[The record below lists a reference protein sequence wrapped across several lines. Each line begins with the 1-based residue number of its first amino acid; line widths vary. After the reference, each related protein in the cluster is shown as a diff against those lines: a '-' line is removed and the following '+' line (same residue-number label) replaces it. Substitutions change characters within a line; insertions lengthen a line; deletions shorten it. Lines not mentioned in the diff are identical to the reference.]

1 MVTALFS
8 GIGILGFFEFLKS
21 AVFLVGYISSNSLF
35 PEPLTVEEERE
46 CLEKM
51 ANGDEE
57 AKNILIERNLRLVA
71 HICKKYNSTNVEQD
85 DLISIGTIGLIKG
98 INSFEPS
105 KGVRLATY
113 VARCIDNEIL
123 MHLRST
129 KKIGAEVYLDD
140 PIGKDKDDNTVTLQ
154 EVLENNEKSI
164 EDEVD
169 LKFKIKKLYEKI
181 KKPIEELNTI
191 DRQVCKEKVI
201 NIGTHNHIGSCIF
214 GNVLNKYYLKYPNVN
229 LNLICEETCEMMRK
243 LQNKELDIVFS
254 KKDSNEVLNGIEYT
268 KLGYLHDVIIA
279 SKNSNFAN
287 KELTLDD
294 IESQIIYT
302 PRTYSQALKRLEMLS
317 FGKKLNL
324 KNSSYNT
331 ILELTSSGKAL
342 GLITR
347 EYVDENDYKKFNL
360 VEVKTT
366 LELGEIEFGIYTNSN
381 KSTELK
387 DLIKMIKEYFF
398 KLIPKQ

>member
-1 MVTALFS
+1 M
-8 GIGILGFFEFLKS
+8 IDFELYRIF
-21 AVFLVGYISSNSLF
+21 
-35 PEPLTVEEERE
+35 VEV
-46 CLEKM
+46 
-51 ANGDEE
+51 
-57 AKNILIERNLRLVA
+57 AKERNITKASEKL
-71 HICKKYNSTNVEQD
+71 NVSQPAITKQIKNLEEQ
-85 DLISIGTIGLIKG
+85 LSMKLLERK
-98 INSFEPS
+98 S
-105 KGVRLATY
+105 KGVEL
-113 VARCIDNEIL
+113 
-123 MHLRST
+123 
-129 KKIGAEVYLDD
+129 
-140 PIGKDKDDNTVTLQ
+140 TL
-154 EVLENNEKSI
+154 EG
-164 EDEVD
+164 
-169 LKFKIKKLYEKI
+169 KKLYEKI

-214 GNVLNKYYLKYPNVN
+214 GNVLNKYYFKYPNVN
-229 LNLICEETCEMMRK
+229 LNLVCEETSEMMKK
-243 LQNKELDIVFS
+243 LQNEELDIVFS
-254 KKDSNEVLNGIEYT
+254 KKDNTEILNGIEYT

-294 IESQIIYT
+294 IENQIIYT

-317 FGKKLNL
+317 LGKKLNL

-331 ILELTSSGKAL
+331 ILELTGSGKAL

-381 KSTELK
+381 KSTELN
-387 DLIKMIKEYFF
+387 DLIKMIKEDFLTNT
-398 KLIPKQ
+398 KATN

>member
-1 MVTALFS
+1 M
-8 GIGILGFFEFLKS
+8 IDFELYRIF
-21 AVFLVGYISSNSLF
+21 
-35 PEPLTVEEERE
+35 VEV
-46 CLEKM
+46 
-51 ANGDEE
+51 
-57 AKNILIERNLRLVA
+57 AKERNITKASEKL
-71 HICKKYNSTNVEQD
+71 NVSQPAITKQIKNLEEQVSMK
-85 DLISIGTIGLIKG
+85 LLERK
-98 INSFEPS
+98 S
-105 KGVRLATY
+105 KGVEL
-113 VARCIDNEIL
+113 
-123 MHLRST
+123 
-129 KKIGAEVYLDD
+129 
-140 PIGKDKDDNTVTLQ
+140 TL
-154 EVLENNEKSI
+154 EG
-164 EDEVD
+164 
-169 LKFKIKKLYEKI
+169 KKLYEKI

-214 GNVLNKYYLKYPNVN
+214 GKALNKYYLKYPNVN
-229 LNLICEETCEMMRK
+229 LNLVCEETSEMMRK

-254 KKDSNEVLNGIEYT
+254 KKDSNEILNGIEYT

-317 FGKKLNL
+317 LGKKLNL

-331 ILELTSSGKAL
+331 ILELTGSGNAL

-387 DLIKMIKEYFF
+387 DLIKMIKEDFLTNT
-398 KLIPKQ
+398 KAMN

>member
-1 MVTALFS
+1 M
-8 GIGILGFFEFLKS
+8 IDFELYRIF
-21 AVFLVGYISSNSLF
+21 
-35 PEPLTVEEERE
+35 VEV
-46 CLEKM
+46 
-51 ANGDEE
+51 
-57 AKNILIERNLRLVA
+57 AKERNITKASEKL
-71 HICKKYNSTNVEQD
+71 NVSQPAITKQIKNLEEQVSMK
-85 DLISIGTIGLIKG
+85 LLERK
-98 INSFEPS
+98 S
-105 KGVRLATY
+105 KGVEL
-113 VARCIDNEIL
+113 
-123 MHLRST
+123 
-129 KKIGAEVYLDD
+129 
-140 PIGKDKDDNTVTLQ
+140 TL
-154 EVLENNEKSI
+154 EG
-164 EDEVD
+164 
-169 LKFKIKKLYEKI
+169 KKLYKKI

-214 GNVLNKYYLKYPNVN
+214 GKALNKYYLKYPNVN
-229 LNLICEETCEMMRK
+229 LNLVCEETSEMMRK

-254 KKDSNEVLNGIEYT
+254 KKDSNEILNGIEYT

-317 FGKKLNL
+317 LGKKLNL

-331 ILELTSSGKAL
+331 ILELTGSGNAL

-387 DLIKMIKEYFF
+387 DLIKMIKEDFLTNT
-398 KLIPKQ
+398 KAMN